1 MTEALA
7 NFCDKKPKANHKSEF
22 LLDKQ
27 ELKERSRKSEQKL
40 TMITITFPIKKKK
53 KKLVKYVSNLVS
65 VSLYYLSR
73 RLLPRKDKLGCNFS
87 KFQQECLCSSHDK
100 GTPIDSV

>member
-53 KKLVKYVSNLVS
+53 KNTGKIRVQLGLRLSLLLVTSAASSERQAWLQLFQVPTG
-65 VSLYYLSR
+65 VSL
-73 RLLPRKDKLGCNFS
+73 
-87 KFQQECLCSSHDK
+87 
-100 GTPIDSV
+100 

>member
-53 KKLVKYVSNLVS
+53 K
-65 VSLYYLSR
+65 
-73 RLLPRKDKLGCNFS
+73 
-87 KFQQECLCSSHDK
+87 HW
-100 GTPIDSV
+100 